1 MALARWSGGI
11 CSMRSICLG
20 CSFIWFSLT
29 CSHPT
34 FEPTAKTRTQA
45 MMALTRKAIHQAV
58 PRRMSVKVFAG
69 SKKVLAMRSGCESS
83 GFSATTVVGIVP
95 MGVSPIV
102 SLSAAGLYREAACKS
117 ELWLRLLA
125 DRESLPLG
133 VVTVSLPQE
142 AGMEYFCR
150 WVALR
155 NTTAV
160 LPTRVVGVH
169 VRQESCKFVDCPRFV
184 HAVDRT
190 TTRAE
195 WQGHAVLLLPR

>member
-45 MMALTRKAIHQAV
+45 MMALMRKAIHQAV

-102 SLSAAGLYREAACKS
+102 SLSAAGLYRAVARFQQ
-117 ELWLRLLA
+117 L
-125 DRESLPLG
+125 
-133 VVTVSLPQE
+133 VT
-142 AGMEYFCR
+142 
-150 WVALR
+150 
-155 NTTAV
+155 
-160 LPTRVVGVH
+160 
-169 VRQESCKFVDCPRFV
+169 RFV
-184 HAVDRT
+184 APIRKQAADEHAEDGEQQRCPKRRPEAVDFD
-190 TTRAE
+190 TRQQIGRKHQHERVDDQQEDAK
-195 WQGHAVLLLPR
+195 RDD